1 LEIRQLSTFTRV
13 GATNLTIGLSP
24 APGSIDYGING
35 ASPRPRARS
44 LWCRPAGLS
53 ALCRIAAS
61 APTIE
66 EPPDSDE
73 PDRDVAVTV
82 IGLVLYVAV
91 TAGAVILVAA

>member
-1 LEIRQLSTFTRV
+1 MTAVSLITDSVDAAGLEIRQLSTFTRV

-66 EPPDSDE
+66 EPPTPTS
-73 PDRDVAVTV
+73 PIATSP
-82 IGLVLYVAV
+82 
-91 TAGAVILVAA
+91 